1 MAPGHNPSGHPHAAP
16 RRRDD
21 RLPRVVGTDHL
32 LSSRRRTFALAA
44 GAALLGALTV
54 TPTAMADLAAPM
66 SGGSPNA
73 DKIASLWWYVMI
85 VAAIIFLIV
94 EGALVWCIV
103 KYRRKKHPVADQI
116 HGNTNLEIG
125 WTVGAA
131 VILVILGVIT
141 FLMLPGI
148 RNPPNS
154 SAAGLPLNGPQF
166 ALQPDA
172 GKQPPNGKSL
182 NIAVNG
188 QQYVWRFTYPDAT
201 PKDSLDNVF
210 TYEQMVVPVDTTVTL
225 IIKSQDVAHSW
236 WIPELGGKFDAVP
249 GYTNHTWFRAS
260 KLGTFKGQ
268 CAELCGRGHA
278 NMIAQVKVV
287 TPAQY
292 TVWYAAKQAAIKRA
306 NAQAAAERPSLG
318 TPQSQGAP
326 LDIPSQ

>member
-1 MAPGHNPSGHPHAAP
+1 MAPGRAPSGHPQTAP
-16 RRRDD
+16 RRRGD

-44 GAALLGALTV
+44 GAALLGALIV
-54 TPTAMADLAAPM
+54 TPTAMADFMAPM

-73 DKIASLWWYVMI
+73 DKIASLWWYVMV

-103 KYRRKKHPVADQI
+103 KYRRTKHPVADQI

-154 SAAGLPLNGPQF
+154 SAAGLQLNGPEF
-166 ALQPDA
+166 AVQPDA
-172 GKQPPNGKSL
+172 GKQPPNGRSL

-201 PKDSLDNVF
+201 PKSSVDNVF
-210 TYEQMVVPVDTTVTL
+210 AYEQMVVPLNTTVTL
-225 IIKSQDVAHSW
+225 TIKSQDVAHSW

-249 GYTNHTWFRAS
+249 GYTNHTWFKAT
-260 KLGTFKGQ
+260 KLGVFKGQ
-268 CAELCGRGHA
+268 CAELCGRNHA
-278 NMIAQVKVV
+278 NMLAQVKVV
-287 TPAQY
+287 TPAAY
-292 TVWYAAKQAAIKRA
+292 LDWYATKKLAIKRA
-306 NAQAAAERPSLG
+306 NTHAAAERQSLG
-318 TPQSQGAP
+318 TPKSQGSA
-326 LDIPSQ
+326 LDISSQ